1 MIRIN
6 DKSRDG
12 IYSSNMEIIDNFT
25 DYSSKNLD
33 FNKPVEVE
41 FLDDEENAKNPLG
54 STAHYNPD
62 EMKITIYVTG
72 RHLKDILRSISH
84 ELIHHVQ
91 NCRGDLD
98 HGANKLGYAQ
108 DDKHMRGMEHEAYTM
123 GNIMNFRDFEDNY
136 KITGVNKMSEN
147 KINKLRAM
155 VKEVL
160 NEFSIVGVSSEYRKK
175 AMGSPEEA
183 ARFLVSQNNSSY
195 VNDDELDVVY
205 QSVKKWAKRARSKPE
220 VAVKFFRTYQE
231 AGKGRFASR
240 LPMKIRASFAGGENQ
255 RRVEVTNDR
264 LDAISKIFYKAV
276 PDPEDDAGGK
286 ATKQQ
291 AGKAASAAASPAGSQ
306 SGGAGAQ
313 VMQFPPMTIR
323 GRRSKC
329 PRNITIEI
337 QKKLNELGY
346 KLKPTRRRS
355 DGVDGKFG
363 KNTYDNLVQAL
374 DKKVVGRNRFVASK
388 NCKKLLGLLQKAKS
402 ASTPGATPA
411 GGAAQAAQAGQAGPT
426 PSSGLSNDL
435 LFNIRT
441 IASRE
446 VQDALSRSSALRNV
460 EPKNINKIRVKYR
473 EQIAKNV
480 AKQFSDG
487 KLKGELQIQKAV
499 KELVQALA
507 PQMDKEAA
515 NFAPKAANKA
525 VKEGIE
531 INFDEFT
538 KTLNEHK
545 NNKLDDRF
553 KKLVKAFK
561 K

>member
-1 MIRIN
+1 
-6 DKSRDG
+6 
-12 IYSSNMEIIDNFT
+12 
-25 DYSSKNLD
+25 
-33 FNKPVEVE
+33 
-41 FLDDEENAKNPLG
+41 
-54 STAHYNPD
+54 
-62 EMKITIYVTG
+62 
-72 RHLKDILRSISH
+72 
-84 ELIHHVQ
+84 
-91 NCRGDLD
+91 
-98 HGANKLGYAQ
+98 
-108 DDKHMRGMEHEAYTM
+108 
-123 GNIMNFRDFEDNY
+123 
-136 KITGVNKMSEN
+136 
-147 KINKLRAM
+147 
-155 VKEVL
+155 
-160 NEFSIVGVSSEYRKK
+160 
-175 AMGSPEEA
+175 
-183 ARFLVSQNNSSY
+183 
-195 VNDDELDVVY
+195 
-205 QSVKKWAKRARSKPE
+205 
-220 VAVKFFRTYQE
+220 
-231 AGKGRFASR
+231 
-240 LPMKIRASFAGGENQ
+240 
-255 RRVEVTNDR
+255 
-264 LDAISKIFYKAV
+264 
-276 PDPEDDAGGK
+276 
-286 ATKQQ
+286 
-291 AGKAASAAASPAGSQ
+291 
-306 SGGAGAQ
+306 
-313 VMQFPPMTIR
+313 MTIR